1 MENHFFQSIH
11 WTKEMQALLHITSL
25 NVVEPFVLEIT
36 FSDGETRIVDV
47 RPLLRGPAFQPL
59 LDPVAFC
66 AASIDP
72 IAKTVCWPCGV
83 DFAPE
88 ALRWLDSI
96 HVASSR

>member
-1 MENHFFQSIH
+1 
-11 WTKEMQALLHITSL
+11 MQTLLHITSL

-59 LDPVAFC
+59 LDPVVFRK
-66 AASIDP
+66 ASIDP

-88 ALRWLDSI
+88 ALRSLESI
-96 HVASSR
+96 HFARGR

>member
-1 MENHFFQSIH
+1 
-11 WTKEMQALLHITSL
+11 MQALLHITSL